1 MKYLIFELILT
12 SILAI
17 SACSS
22 PKNRYINDL
31 IDFAEQVSTEYENYS
46 YADLDLAIE
55 QYAAFRKEALMYQ
68 HEYTEAEMEI
78 INSCNR
84 QINKFLTKH
93 YIEHGINRVEG
104 YIEEA
109 INLIDDL
116 DDVLK

>member
-55 QYAAFRKEALMYQ
+55 QYAAVRKEALMYQ

-93 YIEHGINRVEG
+93 YIEHEINRVEG